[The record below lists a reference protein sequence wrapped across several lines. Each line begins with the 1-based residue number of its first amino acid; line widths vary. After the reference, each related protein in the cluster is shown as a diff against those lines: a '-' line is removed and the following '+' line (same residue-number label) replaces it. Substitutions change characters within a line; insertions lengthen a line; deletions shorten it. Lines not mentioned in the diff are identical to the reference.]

1 MKFWAYFDGEVEGPY
16 TVEALVKRGG
26 VGPTTLVCPESSGG
40 DAEQDW
46 QLADY
51 YPELAETFG
60 FHHAGEAELPLL
72 AVPLEPDPPS
82 ELPQFAPPLES
93 QDRLRTPDFSEDL
106 ISLQHRMEQL
116 GLSPSEDDEAAAL
129 DEERRRLAEKTHL
142 RRVISRRTAE
152 VIGTI
157 EAGLDD
163 AGKKIDRQLRRFEH
177 AKLSEPQSDQ
187 QDTLPGGIRA
197 LGPLFPSWRQNLD
210 SNELLQI
217 AASDTAL
224 FSTLQSG
231 RTVVVPDKPVWP
243 ERKAPKGRPPVISA
257 PAEPK
262 PASQPEHPRPLHPK
276 AVLHPFARPV
286 PVVPETEEP
295 ISQEEPIPHQEVS
308 ELMAAQEPVSGTYA
322 EAIPAEASAAE
333 APVAETAALPEMPVL
348 RPAAEQP
355 EQSEPQPEAVPEEEP
370 AKEELLQEQPVA
382 EEVAAAPSPEE
393 GPAPQEETAPQQEA
407 QPAPASEPT
416 PGAIPPVEKPIS
428 TPIRQAMS
436 DFDFPFSPKY
446 LGKAP
451 AGEESA
457 LPADDSHGKLPEQ
470 LGAQPAL
477 TSSHSATTEALV
489 PLTGVVGVPEIST
502 PKSPSQARDAE
513 KEPPSFNLSDT
524 VPLLQ
529 QQGNSTLSAASLDPR
544 LAENSKSTLAPGAML
559 NLSKTTMYG
568 NATEQSEGAVAP
580 QQPLQSSHAR
590 PEKPVR
596 SVKTLVM
603 LLLAAVFAVGGAV
616 VFFFLRQDAGVKGAS
631 SQPSNT
637 ATDTAAEQPVA
648 PGATAQATV
657 PSPAPAPAQEPS
669 APVRTAGA
677 SVQAVEIAKNHDLPM
692 GKGKLSAWLQSSY
705 GASGQQ
711 DWSATQLLGDVY
723 VVQYQLLRA
732 RLEPIAYQFE
742 VNVKEGRLTKGINN
756 SAIELLGGGT
766 DLPSAG
772 RAKAKP
778 AATRKP
784 VDKRRNTKKKRS
796 ES

>member
-16 TVEALVKRGG
+16 TVEALAKRGG

-60 FHHAGEAELPLL
+60 FHHSGEPELPLL
-72 AVPLEPDPPS
+72 AVPLEPEPPA

-142 RRVISRRTAE
+142 RRVINRRTAE

-163 AGKKIDRQLRRFEH
+163 AGKKIDRQLRRFEY

-262 PASQPEHPRPLHPK
+262 PAPQPEHLRPLHTK
-276 AVLHPFARPV
+276 AVPHPFARPV

-295 ISQEEPIPHQEVS
+295 VSQEEPIPHQEVS
-308 ELMAAQEPVSGTYA
+308 ELMAAQEPVSGTYT
-322 EAIPAEASAAE
+322 EAIPAEAPAPE
-333 APVAETAALPEMPVL
+333 AVALPELPVL
-348 RPAAEQP
+348 RPADEHPAQA
-355 EQSEPQPEAVPEEEP
+355 EPQPEAVPEEE
-370 AKEELLQEQPVA
+370 AVKEELLPEQPVA
-382 EEVAAAPSPEE
+382 EEAAPAPEE
-393 GPAPQEETAPQQEA
+393 AAVPQEEPAPQQEA

-416 PGAIPPVEKPIS
+416 PAAIPPVEKPIS

-457 LPADDSHGKLPEQ
+457 LPADDSHGKMPEQ
-470 LGAQPAL
+470 LGSHPAL
-477 TSSHSATTEALV
+477 SSSHSATTEALV
-489 PLTGVVGVPEIST
+489 PLTGAVGGAEAST
-502 PKSPSQARDAE
+502 PKSPSQALDAE
-513 KEPPSFNLSDT
+513 KQPPSFNLSDT

-568 NATEQSEGAVAP
+568 NGAAQSEGAVAP
-580 QQPLQSSHAR
+580 QQPLQSVHGR

-603 LLLAAVFAVGGAV
+603 LLFAAVFAVGGAV
-616 VFFFLRQDAGVKGAS
+616 VFFFLRQDAGVKGSS
-631 SQPSNT
+631 SQASDT
-637 ATDTAAEQPVA
+637 ATDAATEQPVSQDT
-648 PGATAQATV
+648 TAQATV
-657 PSPAPAPAQEPS
+657 PPPAPPPAQEPA

-677 SVQAVEIAKNHDLPM
+677 SVQAVEIAKNHDLGM
-692 GKGKLSAWLQSSY
+692 GKGKLAAWLQSSY